1 MATHGAELIDN
12 YKALC
17 DSRGS
22 VDLYQLDAIR
32 EIRCVLPEAPA
43 SGAILEIEAVW
54 TRDSG
59 QDEVIVL
66 RFMGVRELELPK
78 IGGQWFGFSELEV
91 RDVSSNGLEGIRLQ
105 VNDYG
110 DDGLRF
116 ACHSA
121 AFIRVGEQNL

>member
-1 MATHGAELIDN
+1 MSTHGAELIDN

-17 DSRGS
+17 DARGP

-32 EIRCVLPEAPA
+32 EIRCILPEEP
-43 SGAILEIEAVW
+43 SDGADLEIEAVW
-54 TRDSG
+54 SRAAE
-59 QDEVIVL
+59 DEVIVL
-66 RFMGVRELELPK
+66 RFIGVRELELPK

-91 RDVSSNGLEGIRLQ
+91 RDVSSDGLEGIRLR

-116 ACHSA
+116 VCHSA
-121 AFIRVGEQNL
+121 AFVRVGAEIL